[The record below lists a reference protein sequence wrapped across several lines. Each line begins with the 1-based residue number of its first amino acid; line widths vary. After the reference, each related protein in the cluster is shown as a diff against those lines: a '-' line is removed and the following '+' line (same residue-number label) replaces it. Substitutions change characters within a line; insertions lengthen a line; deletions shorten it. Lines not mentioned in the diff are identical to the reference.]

1 MKTKTI
7 ILGSLAG
14 LIIFCSAY
22 EFTLAAPKDRPET
35 SKIGVVNIQKVLLN
49 SQKNKTL
56 EENADAERRV
66 ILNELEKLSREI
78 DAEKAGLN
86 TLKAGTSD
94 YMAQLKTIMEKQAN
108 LQVQQKFQEQQ
119 LSLKYLQRLEEL
131 YRDLLQIT
139 ARIAQEKGLVLV
151 LTKDEIDFPA
161 GTIDNLMMAIRTN
174 KLLYSD
180 PGLDI
185 SDEVIARLDAEK

>member
-22 EFTLAAPKDRPET
+22 EFTLAAPKNRT
-35 SKIGVVNIQKVLLN
+35 QISKTGVVNIQKVLLN
-49 SQKNKTL
+49 SRKNKAL
-56 EENADAERRV
+56 EESADAEKRA

-119 LSLKYLQRLEEL
+119 LSLKYLQRLEKL
-131 YRDLLQIT
+131 YRDLLQ
-139 ARIAQEKGLVLV
+139 
-151 LTKDEIDFPA
+151 
-161 GTIDNLMMAIRTN
+161 
-174 KLLYSD
+174 
-180 PGLDI
+180 
-185 SDEVIARLDAEK
+185 